1 MLSIFLQQKFSIKII
16 IFIITIIV
24 FEFIINS
31 NQTFVPK
38 GRKCRLQEMHC
49 DIMHPEKQC
58 CPGTSC
64 GVKRINNNLVN
75 ICMMC
80 LDIGESCGG
89 NDSKTSCC
97 RGLRCQK
104 ITALSNACIPVAD
117 FKFYP
122 DYETDINVDDDQQ
135 RNNNSPQQISLASLL
150 INQCDP
156 MNRDSD
162 AKFNNKQQHHQQQ
175 YIILSYRNRSLKR
188 DLKFI
193 NHPNTSIS
201 KNNEYI
207 TNDHQSNI
215 IDWKNLPLVILYK
228 IFAYLSSTERL
239 QASSTCNSWRNVI
252 YHSTLWPQ
260 KHLKV
265 NLCPHKF
272 VLSENEH
279 YQNQQ
284 QQQQQH
290 QQQSLSY
297 GFHTFRLQDSYLY
310 QQNINNVTWM
320 KIRNDNLNNRKPNRK
335 NFNEQLKLFI
345 QKCSRFLNGIT
356 FYFDPNSSHNVL
368 DLIKIIKFLSENE
381 VAIYEMNDN
390 RQNFYAN
397 CRNLKYFSII
407 PVTTLVRCASDQRF
421 MSLYSGLTEAIRF
434 LFSKCNQLEHV
445 SLGDLH
451 ELIHASDA
459 FLSQF
464 FKTGV
469 HQKLQCLHLS
479 SIKGDIVRYLP
490 QQMTTL
496 EHLEKFHSL
505 NHLSLDFDVLNTKVI
520 SILSKIDTLQLL
532 SINVHRFNR
541 NHPGI
546 SSSAWSRIVTNLPNL
561 SVNLNLLHTES
572 NNFQIIIDSLLNT
585 EMPIKHF
592 KAYYLEFKDENSS
605 TILCNMLEILS
616 RTHMNTLES
625 LTLIDHLNSPK
636 NHLKAVTPNVLI
648 MLCWRCRNLNNLTVI
663 GYETTDREI
672 IAMARLRGESLQ
684 SFYFPSCCIQLSEIF
699 TKYNYSPVFS
709 EFFIN
714 FDMANQY
721 AQRSFRDAVSL
732 PLKRNWQPIPTHKIP
747 EIIATGFLPQTTY
760 HRTILEQKNS
770 HCIH

>member
-1 MLSIFLQQKFSIKII
+1 
-16 IFIITIIV
+16 
-24 FEFIINS
+24 
-31 NQTFVPK
+31 
-38 GRKCRLQEMHC
+38 
-49 DIMHPEKQC
+49 
-58 CPGTSC
+58 
-64 GVKRINNNLVN
+64 
-75 ICMMC
+75 
-80 LDIGESCGG
+80 
-89 NDSKTSCC
+89 
-97 RGLRCQK
+97 
-104 ITALSNACIPVAD
+104 
-117 FKFYP
+117 
-122 DYETDINVDDDQQ
+122 
-135 RNNNSPQQISLASLL
+135 
-150 INQCDP
+150 

-162 AKFNNKQQHHQQQ
+162 AKFNNNQHHHQQR

-188 DLKFI
+188 DLKSFH
-193 NHPNTSIS
+193 NSNTSIS
-201 KNNEYI
+201 KNEEF
-207 TNDHQSNI
+207 NDNQSNI
-215 IDWKNLPLVILYK
+215 IDWKNIPLVILYK
-228 IFAYLSSTERL
+228 IFAYLSSNERL

-272 VLSENEH
+272 VLSENEQQH
-279 YQNQQ
+279 QSQQ
-284 QQQQQH
+284 QQQQRQ

-297 GFHTFRLQDSYLY
+297 GFNTFRLQDSYLY
-310 QQNINNVTWM
+310 QQHINNLTYM
-320 KIRNDNLNNRKPNRK
+320 KLSNDNLNNRKPNRK

-381 VAIYEMNDN
+381 VAIYELNDN

-445 SLGDLH
+445 SFGDLH
-451 ELIHASDA
+451 ELIHSSDA
-459 FLSQF
+459 FLAQF

-479 SIKGDIVRYLP
+479 SIKGDIVRYMP
-490 QQMTTL
+490 QQITML

-520 SILSKIDTLQLL
+520 SILSKLDTLQSL

-546 SSSAWSRIVTNLPNL
+546 SSSAWSRIVTILPNL

-585 EMPIKHF
+585 EMPLKHF

-616 RTHMNTLES
+616 RAQMNTLES

-636 NHLKAVTPNVLI
+636 NHLKVVTPNVLI

-663 GYETTDREI
+663 GYETTDRDI
-672 IAMARLRGESLQ
+672 IAMARLRGGSLH
-684 SFYFPSCCIQLSEIF
+684 SFHFPSCCIQLSEIF
-699 TKYNYSPVFS
+699 TKYNYNSSIFNES
-709 EFFIN
+709 FTN
-714 FDMANQY
+714 FDLANPY
-721 AQRSFRDAVSL
+721 AQRSFRNAVSI
-732 PLKRNWQPIPTHKIP
+732 PLKRNWQPIPTNKIP
-747 EIIATGFLPQTTY
+747 EVIVTGFLPQTTY